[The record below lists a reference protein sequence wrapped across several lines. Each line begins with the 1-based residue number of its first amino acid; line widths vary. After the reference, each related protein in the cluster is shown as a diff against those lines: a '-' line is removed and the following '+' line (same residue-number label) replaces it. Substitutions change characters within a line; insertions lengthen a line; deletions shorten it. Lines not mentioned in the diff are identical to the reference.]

1 MSFALVCIG
10 MIVVLGIVA
19 AVANLFDK
27 GNDSIEQ
34 GHDCS
39 TCTAAKD
46 ESCKLHCLIKETG
59 DRSQET
65 GDRRQEKGVRRQ
77 ESGDRSQE
85 KGDRRLFLFFYLFTF
100 LLFASGCS
108 TKHNTAKSRWWHSF
122 NAKYNI
128 YYNGQQ
134 AFIDGNLEKEKGNKD
149 NYTENL
155 PLYPVGNKT
164 SREIGSGQYDRA
176 IEKAEKAI
184 KMHSIKAKPEW
195 KSNKTKTAKDREW
208 LERKEYNPFIWK
220 AWMLLGKA
228 QFQKGAFDEAAAT
241 FSYMSRLY
249 QTQPLQNGLAR
260 AWLAKCYVELDWLY
274 DAEDVIRNMNRDS
287 VDFRTIK
294 DWDYTYADYY
304 LRAGELEKAVPYL
317 KKVIKHEKRSKQKAR
332 EWFLLG
338 QIQRQLGNRAEAE
351 RAFRKV
357 VGCHPPYELEFNAR
371 IAQTEVIAAENA
383 KGMISRLKRMAVN
396 DNNKDYLDQVYYAMG
411 NIYMAQ
417 KDTTKAIAA
426 YEKGNEKA
434 TRSGT
439 EKGVLLLTL
448 GNLYWEL
455 EKYNDAQRCY
465 GEAIGLLDKERKDY
479 EELSNRSRVLD
490 ELVPYTDA
498 IHLQDSLLELS
509 TLPEEELLKV
519 IDRIISDLKKKEKEE
534 LRRQQELEAEQ
545 IQQQNEARGNNNQRP
560 NAPAAPTIPQ
570 QGNGQWY
577 FYNPMTVNQGK
588 ATFQRQWGKR
598 ENSDDWQRVN
608 RTVVNL
614 TPEETSPTDP
624 SNPSDPSLATDSL
637 GALTDSIAANVNDSI
652 PEDTLANDP
661 HNREYYLAQI
671 PTTDEMKAACH
682 DIIKDGLLHS
692 GIIFKDKLENL
703 RLSEKQFMRLTGD
716 YPDFEHLDEAW
727 YHLFLLYSRQ
737 GREDLADSCLSH
749 LKTGHPESEWT
760 ILLSDPYYFENA
772 QFGEHIEDSLY
783 AATYQAFKDDNHQ
796 MIRANAKL
804 SEERFPLGENRAKFI
819 FIDGLSRLNDGDGDG
834 CIEQL
839 KTVVEKYPES
849 EVSELAGMIIKGVQ
863 DGRRLHGGKFDIGD
877 VWSRRDI
884 TLTEDSTQT
893 DTLNAAREQDFL
905 FILTYQPD
913 SVSEN
918 QLLYEMARYNFTN
931 FLVRNFEIQ
940 IEAAEPPYIEEEEEA
955 MPGEYHRM
963 VFSGFLSYDEAL
975 QYARQLYADKVMAE
989 RLKPCLSLIIS
1000 SQNLA
1005 LLGSRFTY
1013 EEYERFYEKTFMPMK
1028 ISEEKLLIRPEG
1040 MDSTDPED
1048 ISGPEETTEGEDDS
1062 ESEDDEEYLPA
1073 APAKATEK
1081 KQVEGF
1087 DFGDDFW

>member
-19 AVANLFDK
+19 AVANRFDK
-27 GNDSIEQ
+27 GNDTIEQ

-39 TCTAAKD
+39 TCTAAHD
-46 ESCKLHCLIKETG
+46 ETCKLHCLMEEG
-59 DRSQET
+59 
-65 GDRRQEKGVRRQ
+65 RRKMEDGRRKK
-77 ESGDRSQE
+77 SLSS
-85 KGDRRLFLFFYLFTF
+85 F
-100 LLFASGCS
+100 LLFITTIILFAACS
-108 TKHNTAKSRWWHSF
+108 TKHNTAQSRWWHSF

-134 AFIDGNLEKEKGNKD
+134 AFIDGNLEKEKSNQD
-149 NYTENL
+149 NFTENL
-155 PLYPVGNKT
+155 PLYPVGNKN
-164 SREIGSGQYDRA
+164 SREIGKGQYERA

-184 KMHSIKAKPEW
+184 KIHSIKAKPEW
-195 KSNKTKTAKDREW
+195 KSGKTKTAKDREW
-208 LERKEYNPFIWK
+208 LERREYNPFIWK

-249 QTQPLQNGLAR
+249 QTQPMQNGLAR

-287 VDFRTIK
+287 VDFRTVK

-317 KKVIKHEKRSKQKAR
+317 RKVIKHEKRSKQRAR
-332 EWFLLG
+332 EWFLMG

-351 RAFRKV
+351 RAFKKV
-357 VGCHPPYELEFNAR
+357 VGCHPPYILEFNAR
-371 IAQTEVIAAENA
+371 IAQTEVVAAENA
-383 KGMISRLKRMAVN
+383 KGMISRLKRMARN

-411 NIYMAQ
+411 NIYIAQ
-417 KDTTKAIAA
+417 KDTVKAIAA

-434 TRSGT
+434 TRSGI

-448 GNLYWEL
+448 GNLYWEM

-465 GEAIGLLDKERKDY
+465 GEAIGLLDKDRDDY
-479 EELSNRSRVLD
+479 EELSNRSKVLD

-509 TLPEEELLKV
+509 MMPEEEQLKV
-519 IDRIISDLKKKEKEE
+519 IDRIIDELKKKEKEE

-545 IQQQNEARGNNNQRP
+545 IQQQNAATGDNMQRP
-560 NAPAAPTIPQ
+560 NAPTAPTPPQ

-577 FYNPMTVNQGK
+577 FYNPMSVNQGK
-588 ATFQRQWGKR
+588 TTFQRQWGKR
-598 ENSDDWQRVN
+598 ENADDWQRVN
-608 RTVVNL
+608 KTVVNL
-614 TPEETSPTDP
+614 NPEEPATTDP
-624 SNPSDPSLATDSL
+624 SNPSNPSLPSDPSLPTDSLAALTDSL
-637 GALTDSIAANVNDSI
+637 GVLSDSIAALPVDTI

-703 RLSEKQFMRLTGD
+703 RLSEKQFLRLTGD

-727 YHLFLLYSRQ
+727 YHMFLLYSRQ
-737 GREDLADSCLSH
+737 GRADLADSCLTH
-749 LKTGHPESEWT
+749 LQTDHPESEWT

-772 QFGEHIEDSLY
+772 KFGEHIEDSLY

-796 MIRANAKL
+796 MIRANAKI

-839 KTVVEKYPES
+839 KVVVEKYPES

-884 TLTEDSTQT
+884 TLTADSTVT
-893 DTLNAAREQDFL
+893 DTLNASREQDFL
-905 FILTYQPD
+905 FILTYQTD
-913 SVSEN
+913 SINEN

-940 IEAAEPPYIEEEEEA
+940 IEAAEPPYVEEDEEGYVA
-955 MPGEYHRM
+955 PGEYHRM

-975 QYARQLYADKVMAE
+975 QYARQLYADKTMAE
-989 RLKPCLSLIIS
+989 RLQPCLSLIIS

-1005 LLGSRFTY
+1005 LLGSRFSY
-1013 EEYERFYEKTFMPMK
+1013 EEYERFYEETFVPMK
-1028 ISEEKLLIRPEG
+1028 ISEEKLLIRPDGVEII
-1040 MDSTDPED
+1040 DPED
-1048 ISGPEETTEGEDDS
+1048 EGSESEESTEGE
-1062 ESEDDEEYLPA
+1062 ETGEDDDDGILPT
-1073 APAKATEK
+1073 APAKKTEK
-1081 KQVEGF
+1081 KQVEDF

>member
-1 MSFALVCIG
+1 MFKGRKMAKRELKGLLKALRYS
-10 MIVVLGIVA
+10 LT
-19 AVANLFDK
+19 
-27 GNDSIEQ
+27 S
-34 GHDCS
+34 
-39 TCTAAKD
+39 
-46 ESCKLHCLIKETG
+46 
-59 DRSQET
+59 
-65 GDRRQEKGVRRQ
+65 
-77 ESGDRSQE
+77 
-85 KGDRRLFLFFYLFTF
+85 YLLPLTTIIII
-100 LLFASGCS
+100 LASCS
-108 TKHNTAKSRWWHSF
+108 TKHNTAQSRWWHAF

-134 AFIDGNLEKEKGNKD
+134 AFIDGNLEKEKGNQD
-149 NYTENL
+149 NYTETL
-155 PLYPVGNKT
+155 PLYPVGNKN
-164 SREIGSGQYDRA
+164 SREIGKGQFELA

-195 KSNKTKTAKDREW
+195 KSGKTKTAKDREW
-208 LERKEYNPFIWK
+208 LERREYNPFIWK

-249 QTQPLQNGLAR
+249 QTQPMQNGLAR

-287 VDFRTIK
+287 VDFRTVK

-304 LRAGELEKAVPYL
+304 LRNGELEKAVPYL
-317 KKVIKHEKRSKQKAR
+317 RKVIKHEKRSKQRAR
-332 EWFLLG
+332 EWFLMG

-351 RAFRKV
+351 RAFKKV
-357 VGCHPPYELEFNAR
+357 VGCHPPYILEFNAR
-371 IAQTEVIAAENA
+371 IAQTEVVATENA
-383 KGMISRLKRMAVN
+383 KGMISRLKRMARN

-417 KDTTKAIAA
+417 KDTVKAIAA

-434 TRSGT
+434 TRSGI
-439 EKGVLLLTL
+439 EKGVLLLTM
-448 GNLYWEL
+448 GNLYWEM

-465 GEAIGLLDKERKDY
+465 GEAIGLLDKDRDDY
-479 EELSNRSRVLD
+479 EELSNRSKVLD

-509 TLPEEELLKV
+509 MMPEEEQLKV
-519 IDRIISDLKKKEKEE
+519 IDRIIDELKKKEKEE
-534 LRRQQELEAEQ
+534 LRKQQELEAEQ
-545 IQQQNEARGNNNQRP
+545 IQQQNAAKGDNMQRP
-560 NAPAAPTIPQ
+560 NAPTAPTVPQ

-577 FYNPMTVNQGK
+577 FYNPMAVNQGK
-588 ATFQRQWGKR
+588 QTFQRQWGKR
-598 ENSDDWQRVN
+598 ENADDWQRVN
-608 RTVVNL
+608 KTVVNL
-614 TPEETSPTDP
+614 NPEEPATTDP
-624 SNPSDPSLATDSL
+624 SNPSNPSLPSDPSIPTDSLAALTDSL
-637 GALTDSIAANVNDSI
+637 GVLSDSIAALPVDTI

-703 RLSEKQFMRLTGD
+703 RLSEKQFLRLTGD

-737 GREDLADSCLSH
+737 GRADLADSCLSH
-749 LKTGHPESEWT
+749 LKTDYPESEWT

-772 QFGEHIEDSLY
+772 KFGEHIEDSLY

-796 MIRANAKL
+796 MIRANAKI

-839 KTVVEKYPES
+839 KVVVEKYPES

-884 TLTEDSTQT
+884 TLTADSTVT
-893 DTLNAAREQDFL
+893 DTLNASREQDFL
-905 FILTYQPD
+905 FILTYQTD
-913 SVSEN
+913 SINEN

-940 IEAAEPPYIEEEEEA
+940 IEAAEPPYVEEDEEGYVA
-955 MPGEYHRM
+955 PGEYHRM

-975 QYARQLYADKVMAE
+975 QYARQLYADKTMAE
-989 RLKPCLSLIIS
+989 RLQPCLSLIIS

-1005 LLGSRFTY
+1005 LLGSRFSY
-1013 EEYERFYEKTFMPMK
+1013 EEYERFYEETFVPMK
-1028 ISEEKLLIRPEG
+1028 ISEEKLLIRPDNVEII
-1040 MDSTDPED
+1040 DPED
-1048 ISGPEETTEGEDDS
+1048 EGSESEISTEGE
-1062 ESEDDEEYLPA
+1062 ETGEDDDDGILPT
-1073 APAKATEK
+1073 APAKKTEK
-1081 KQVEGF
+1081 KQVEDF